1 MTGEPGV
8 TGVTGEPGAGPHSAR
23 RTFGPVVLLGL
34 AASGVVAFGGTRA
47 WVDTGG
53 ATGGVNGLGQSGMAT
68 TADLGTSP
76 LAGALGLVL
85 LACWGVVLVTRRW
98 FRRGVAVLAAV
109 TALGVVATVVTG
121 ARTLP
126 DDVAAE
132 LAGTGQSVDPT
143 LAPWLFVTGAAAV
156 VALLAAVAA
165 VRLAPSWPE
174 MGARYDAPA
183 DATEA
188 AAVEQ
193 PRTSLDL
200 WKALDEGHDPT
211 R

>member
-1 MTGEPGV
+1 MTS
-8 TGVTGEPGAGPHSAR
+8 TTSAGGTAAPRSGR

-34 AASGVVAFGGTRA
+34 AASGLVAFGGTRP
-47 WVDTGG
+47 WVDTDG
-53 ATGGVNGLGQSGMAT
+53 ATGGVQGLGQSGLAT
-68 TADLGTSP
+68 TADVGTAP

-98 FRRGVAVLAAV
+98 FRRVVAGLAAV
-109 TALGVVATVVTG
+109 AALGVVAAAVTS

-126 DDVAAE
+126 DDVSDQ
-132 LAGTGQSVDPT
+132 LARSGQDVDPS
-143 LAPWLFVTGAAAV
+143 LAPWLFVTGVAGLVAA
-156 VALLAAVAA
+156 LAAVAA
-165 VRLAPSWPE
+165 VRLAPAWPE

-183 DATEA
+183 DATD
-188 AAVEQ
+188 AAVDE

>member
-1 MTGEPGV
+1 MTAAGD
-8 TGVTGEPGAGPHSAR
+8 GATATADGSPARRAR

-98 FRRGVAVLAAV
+98 FRRAVAVLAGV
-109 TALGVVATVVTG
+109 TAVGVVATAVTA

-132 LAGTGQSVDPT
+132 LASTGQTVDPT
-143 LAPWLFVTGAAAV
+143 LGPWLFVTGAAAV
-156 VALLAAVAA
+156 VAAVAAAAA
-165 VRLAPSWPE
+165 VRLAPAWPE